1 MPTLLEQAII
11 DAQEIRNAALR
22 NAESTILEKYNNEV
36 KNVVESLIEQEED
49 DLSFGALEDE
59 EALDPGMTTGEEVGL
74 VDEPAFAAAEG
85 EEMCPC
91 PDAGEQ
97 QEMTFSFE
105 DLKAMADELE
115 GSEAMGEPEGQ
126 EELMGDLGM
135 APEEEEEELPL
146 ELQEE
151 IDVEEDIDLDED
163 MIKELVE
170 ELVVDIRPVKTGHLA
185 TPEGVMRHAEELEL
199 ARLASTEA
207 QEEMTALKDA
217 RDRLTITN
225 ESLEKLNNKLSKAL
239 YVLKE
244 RLDEVNLS
252 NAKLLYSNQ
261 ALSSASLNE
270 RQKLKVVDSIQ
281 KADSVEEAKVIFE
294 TLQSAV
300 GSPKRELKS
309 LSEVIRRPSSTMP
322 RRRNVNSDREG
333 LLKERFQKLAGLK

>member
-1 MPTLLEQAII
+1 
-11 DAQEIRNAALR
+11 
-22 NAESTILEKYNNEV
+22 
-36 KNVVESLIEQEED
+36 
-49 DLSFGALEDE
+49 
-59 EALDPGMTTGEEVGL
+59 
-74 VDEPAFAAAEG
+74 
-85 EEMCPC
+85 
-91 PDAGEQ
+91 
-97 QEMTFSFE
+97 
-105 DLKAMADELE
+105 
-115 GSEAMGEPEGQ
+115 
-126 EELMGDLGM
+126 MGDLGM
-135 APEEEEEELPL
+135 APEEEEEELTLQEGVDLDEEL
-146 ELQEE
+146 ELEE
-151 IDVEEDIDLDED
+151 GDLDEDIDLDED

-170 ELVVDIRPVKTGHLA
+170 ELVVDIKPVKTGWLA
-185 TPEGVMRHAEELEL
+185 TPEGDMRHAEELEL

-225 ESLEKLNNKLSKAL
+225 ESLVSKSKKLIKTIF
-239 YVLKE
+239 VLKE
-244 RLDEVNLS
+244 KLEEVNLS

-322 RRRNVNSDREG
+322 RRRKVNSDREG